1 MLFHAQYMSYESG
14 LVKNKVFWLTRE
26 DVHGILS
33 ISFMNLLLI
42 SSNMSFLETVPLPGG
57 SATVVA
63 MAMAGAAVIVAPV
76 PVGSGPTMASGLF
89 LNKFHFILNDQA
101 THTVPGASHRYTKK
115 RSVAITSSTDNEV
128 CNLWYNRQTH
138 THIKKTCIS
147 SLITYRHRRITI
159 IKTLLHGNVREL
171 KIGICQRFTSEVRLV
186 LNSLALHSNRNNL
199 VAEYWFSAHKARK
212 WRIYHSTM

>member
-1 MLFHAQYMSYESG
+1 MSYESG

-89 LNKFHFILNDQA
+89 LNKFHFILND
-101 THTVPGASHRYTKK
+101 
-115 RSVAITSSTDNEV
+115 
-128 CNLWYNRQTH
+128 
-138 THIKKTCIS
+138 
-147 SLITYRHRRITI
+147 
-159 IKTLLHGNVREL
+159 
-171 KIGICQRFTSEVRLV
+171 
-186 LNSLALHSNRNNL
+186 
-199 VAEYWFSAHKARK
+199 
-212 WRIYHSTM
+212 